1 MKPELIIA
9 GSALV
14 VSVLSL
20 GFTIWAQWAQ
30 RKHMRLLVR
39 PVAAI
44 PVADFESRVAVW
56 LANKGLGPMRI
67 TALTVKDERGEVH
80 SDILS
85 HMPDLPRDV
94 YWTNFHGNVDGALL
108 EAGKRLELLILEGDV
123 KSASFRT
130 ARNAVRSRLSE
141 LTVRV
146 EYQDLYERKML
157 PEEKTL
163 SWFGR
168 DKT

>member
-20 GFTIWAQWAQ
+20 GFTVWAQGAQ

-44 PVADFESRVAVW
+44 PVADFENRVAVW

-67 TALTVKDERGEVH
+67 TALTVKDARGEVH
-80 SDILS
+80 SEILS
-85 HMPDLPRDV
+85 HMPELPPGV

-108 EAGKRLELLILEGDV
+108 EAGKSLDLLILEGDAQ
-123 KSASFRT
+123 SASFRT
-130 ARNAVRSRLSE
+130 ARDAVRRRLSE

-157 PEEKTL
+157 PEEKAL

-168 DKT
+168 HQK